1 MSEEALPPRAGR
13 AGARTWVT
21 ALAGLAGVAVTAG
34 LYTRIG
40 SVTTGLT
47 PAVALILCS
56 VPVVVL
62 SGLGLRRLGVIGSER
77 GYPLTLMTPAAAYYA
92 AFFLIP
98 FALLVLFSV
107 AIPLGYG
114 DVQYGFSLE
123 SFRAALDGLYV
134 NVFERTL
141 RFAATGT
148 LLVILVG
155 VPMAYWLARRAPARY
170 KNLFLGLIVVPF
182 WTAFLIRTYSFL
194 IMLDPAFPLSKA
206 LDSSGVTSGPLELI
220 YTDAAVQIGLV
231 YNYLPLFVLPA
242 YAALERIDWT
252 LLDAARDLGAS
263 FWKAMRQIVLPLAA
277 TGMLTGALI
286 VFIPMMGEY
295 VVPQILGGGKVDFMG
310 NVIRRAFLEEQD
322 YPFGAAL
329 AMLMMSALSGLVLLY
344 IWLGARGAEGR
355 DA

>member
-1 MSEEALPPRAGR
+1 ML
-13 AGARTWVT
+13 VT
-21 ALAGLAGVAVTAG
+21 ALVGFAGVAVTAG
-34 LYTRIG
+34 LYTQIG
-40 SVTTGLT
+40 SITTGLA
-47 PAVALILCS
+47 PAVLLMLCS
-56 VPVVVL
+56 VPVVVAG
-62 SGLGLRRLGVIGSER
+62 GLLLARRGVLPTKR
-77 GYPLTLMTPAAAYYA
+77 GYPLTLLTPVLAYYA
-92 AFFLIP
+92 AFFLVP
-98 FALLVLFSV
+98 FGLLVTFSV

-134 NVFERTL
+134 HVFERTL
-141 RFAATGT
+141 RFALTGT
-148 LLVILVG
+148 LLVIVVG

-170 KNLFLGLIVVPF
+170 KNLFLGLVIVPF

-194 IMLDPAFPLSKA
+194 ILLDPEFPLSKA
-206 LDSSGVTSGPLELI
+206 LDGIGLTSGPLDLI

-242 YAALERIDWT
+242 YAALERIDWD

-263 FWKAMRQIVLPLAA
+263 FWTGIRQVVLPLSA

-295 VVPQILGGGKVDFMG
+295 VVPQILGGGKVDLMG

-329 AMLMMSALSGLVLLY
+329 AMLMMTALSGLVFLY
-344 IWLGARGAEGR
+344 VWLGARGAEAR
-355 DA
+355 HA